1 MTHKVKDWMSSPI
14 IIVDP
19 DSSVAYALPL
29 MRRRNIRSRL
39 VAIDHVQK
47 PLWNPDNNRYS

>member
-14 IIVDP
+14 IVVDP
-19 DSSVAYALPL
+19 DSSVAYALTL
-29 MRRRNIRSRL
+29 MRRRNIRSLL